1 MAGTDLKIDYI
12 ARLARIDLTGDE
24 KLELTRQL
32 GRVIEYMDQL
42 NQLDVSDVE
51 PTSHPFP
58 MTNITRPDDPG
69 TSLDHEDAMRNAP
82 SKSGGLFRVPKIV
95 E

>member
-1 MAGTDLKIDYI
+1 MAGTDLNIDYI

-58 MTNITRPDDPG
+58 MTNITREDVPG